1 MRAWSIHP
9 KPCHPRFRRLH
20 INDLRCALCVRMR
33 LFMRSRW
40 LYSSLRCMRNREC
53 FWILCS
59 SVFAYCLFFSSIF
72 FSFQSTPPVFTP
84 QFIEQLKLNVYHYAE
99 LLFRW
104 QIYHK
109 RLELL
114 KAVTRRDGT
123 LVPIRTEVNR
133 IGMFDLVTC
142 FRRQRLSGSFP

>member
-1 MRAWSIHP
+1 VSAF
-9 KPCHPRFRRLH
+9 RF
-20 INDLRCALCVRMR
+20 CVP
-33 LFMRSRW
+33 L
-40 LYSSLRCMRNREC
+40 SLL
-53 FWILCS
+53 I
-59 SVFAYCLFFSSIF
+59 AFFFSIF
-72 FSFQSTPPVFTP
+72 FFQSTPPVFTP

-123 LVPIRTEVNR
+123 RVPIRTEVNR